1 MPGVRTRPLV
11 RWVRVTVD
19 CDDAEAL
26 AAFYARIL
34 GWEVHARDG
43 VGWVQL
49 RDPSGGVGLNVQME
63 AWYERPRWPEVA
75 GSPTKMMHF
84 ELVVDDLDAAVDLVV
99 EAGGTEASPQPLDR
113 DPRRMRVMLDPAGHP
128 FCLFV
133 AGE

>member
-1 MPGVRTRPLV
+1 MPGVRTSPLV

-19 CDDAEAL
+19 CDDAEVL

-34 GWEVHARDG
+34 GWEVHATDG
-43 VGWVQL
+43 AGWVQL
-49 RDPSGGVGLNVQME
+49 RDPSGGVGLNLQSE
-63 AWYERPRWPEVA
+63 PWYERPQWPEVA
-75 GSPTKMMHF
+75 GSPTKMMHL
-84 ELVVDDLDAAVDLVV
+84 ELLVDDLEGAVELAV

>member
-1 MPGVRTRPLV
+1 M

-26 AAFYARIL
+26 ATFYARIL
-34 GWEVHARDG
+34 GWEVHASDG
-43 VGWVQL
+43 AGWVQL
-49 RDPSGGVGLNVQME
+49 LDPSGGVGLNVQVE

-84 ELVVDDLDAAVDLVV
+84 ELLVDDLEAAVDLVV
-99 EAGGTEASPQPLDR
+99 DAGGAEASPQPRDR
-113 DPRRMRVMLDPAGHP
+113 DPRRIRVMLDPAGHP